1 VLVLPEKAKARTRR
15 MKNHPSDLRSH
26 GSLVKFPVT
35 GNGENVA
42 LIFKKRKKED
52 PGTIGQSIS
61 HQCLARPWSRS
72 SQKLH

>member
-1 VLVLPEKAKARTRR
+1 VSTQPD
-15 MKNHPSDLRSH
+15 NPPSKLLSHYPSYLRSH